1 MSDIE
6 QENVYENISND
17 IEQLNDL
24 FSSTDA
30 NGDKITF
37 SQHLQSAFKD
47 IDINEDESINYSIR
61 IIQKIFPDV
70 EIGKH
75 LKMKDTFRDLFNI
88 HLEKK
93 PMEKCNKKKQK
104 ETIGSK

>member
-1 MSDIE
+1 MGDVE
-6 QENVYENISND
+6 QENVYKNISKD
-17 IEQLNDL
+17 MEELNEL
-24 FSSTDA
+24 FSSRDT

-37 SQHLQSAFKD
+37 AQHIQNAFKE

-61 IIQKIFPDV
+61 IIEKVFPDI

-75 LKMKDTFRDLFNI
+75 LKMKDAFRDLFNI

-93 PMEKCNKKKQK
+93 PMETCNKKKQK
-104 ETIGSK
+104 ENVGL